1 MTAGAGC
8 LLVASAPLV
17 SPVVYP
23 LAFVS
28 TPRVSKPTSSLDGGR
43 GEKGVCDAFVC
54 SRLSLEPGVPGISLW
69 ETLARPP
76 GSSPALAQRD
86 PSPHELCSRQ
96 TVPDF
101 QETRPRN
108 YILSASASAVSVPTP
123 PFPWPPPPPLPH
135 RGACYTANRSQITQ
149 EAPSAC
155 LSPCPVTM
163 WLALLLPAKC

>member
-1 MTAGAGC
+1 M
-8 LLVASAPLV
+8 ASAPLV
-17 SPVVYP
+17 SPVVHP

-28 TPRVSKPTSSLDGGR
+28 TPLVSKPTSSLDGGR

-54 SRLSLEPGVPGISLW
+54 SLLSLEPGVPGISLW

-123 PFPWPPPPPLPH
+123 PYPWPPPTPPTPRDLLHSKQEPDIPRGSICLPVPLPCDH
-135 RGACYTANRSQITQ
+135 VAGLA
-149 EAPSAC
+149 
-155 LSPCPVTM
+155 SPR
-163 WLALLLPAKC
+163 